1 MGRDRSLDEFVGGG
15 SDGAETDSDGDDHD
29 AGVDVD
35 ADSDSDPDVDE
46 SADSD
51 PGIDTDAESNSVPD
65 VDADIESDA
74 DSDESGHPDPQD
86 VEPAAATYRWE
97 PDGAECPAC
106 GATVERLWSGED
118 GKGQVCADCKDW

>member
-15 SDGAETDSDGDDHD
+15 SDGAESDSDGDDRD
-29 AGVDVD
+29 ASVDVD
-35 ADSDSDPDVDE
+35 TDSESGSDPDL
-46 SADSD
+46 
-51 PGIDTDAESNSVPD
+51 
-65 VDADIESDA
+65 DADDGSDA
-74 DSDESGHPDPQD
+74 DSDEADLPDPQD